1 MNALNG
7 VESDSYIQQTIIQE
21 ESQKL
26 IKILPK
32 NLILKIQNFQSKV
45 EIYKKNEKRNSIDI
59 TVFGYENNEKHR
71 IYVSKKML
79 LRKTC

>member
-1 MNALNG
+1 MIMNALNG

-32 NLILKIQNFQSKV
+32 NLILKIQNF
-45 EIYKKNEKRNSIDI
+45 
-59 TVFGYENNEKHR
+59 
-71 IYVSKKML
+71 
-79 LRKTC
+79 